1 MTHHQNKS
9 GMHLE
14 FPLVFTC
21 SAVSLVVRPSD
32 YYGMLLLV
40 ALWSC
45 LHSEGE
51 QGSKAAPSSRY
62 GAKLSSQGEHKIH
75 LQLKAE
81 YKQTKQTKSITRAC
95 ADCISDPQ
103 ALG

>member
-62 GAKLSSQGEHKIH
+62 GAKLSSQGEHQTH
-75 LQLKAE
+75 LQIKAE
-81 YKQTKQTKSITRAC
+81 YKQTKINHTCVR
-95 ADCISDPQ
+95 
-103 ALG
+103 

>member
-81 YKQTKQTKSITRAC
+81 YKNKQNKRNQSHVC
-95 ADCISDPQ
+95 ALIAYQILRP
-103 ALG
+103 